1 LDRGENVA
9 VLQRG
14 RYFNKQHP
22 VTQLMG
28 SFLFHLISQHCLNCM
43 QNKKSKS
50 SFLCMNLTRM

>member
-1 LDRGENVA
+1 MTLYDVKTLDRGENVA

-28 SFLFHLISQHCLNCM
+28 SFLFHLISQHCSNCM
-43 QNKKSKS
+43 QNKKS
-50 SFLCMNLTRM
+50 